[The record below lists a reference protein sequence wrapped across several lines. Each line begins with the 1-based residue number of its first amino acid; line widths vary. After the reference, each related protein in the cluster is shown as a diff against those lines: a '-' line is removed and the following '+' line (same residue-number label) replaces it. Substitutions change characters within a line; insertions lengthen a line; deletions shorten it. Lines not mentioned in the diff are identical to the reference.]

1 MIVRDPYAEKLK
13 EHYARKCAVS
23 EKLTNMSQLTSKT
36 FISTLQ
42 RQLDDERNA
51 RTKLESE
58 LKVLKDLSAEIS
70 QHLKLNPNAK
80 IV

>member
-1 MIVRDPYAEKLK
+1 MHIYESDLIVSDPTAQEVRDT
-13 EHYARKCAVS
+13 YARKAAVS
-23 EKLTNMSQLTSKT
+23 DKLTNMSQITSKT

-42 RQLDDERNA
+42 RQLDEERNA

-70 QHLKLNPNAK
+70 
-80 IV
+80 